1 MVSISLFGKT
11 KKMVVREADN
21 LINLDN
27 AKQTQAI
34 IPNIIHSL
42 DASHL
47 MKIIKKAN
55 KDNFKPIISIH
66 DCFGTLPSLMKQLEQ
81 RVKMEF
87 INLYSQSQF
96 LNNFHQRFIQNI
108 KDNNFNF
115 KNKEGKSF
123 VEMENGNLLE
133 IPKIPQ
139 TGDLNLNNI
148 MKSKY
153 MIS

>member
-11 KKMVVREADN
+11 KKMVIREADN
-21 LINLDN
+21 LNNLDN

-47 MKIIKKAN
+47 INIIKKAN

-66 DCFGTLPSLMKQLEQ
+66 DCFGTLPCLMNELEQ

-87 INLYSQSQF
+87 IYLYSQSQF

-108 KDNNFNF
+108 QDNNFNII
-115 KNKEGKSF
+115 NKEGKSL

-133 IPKIPQ
+133 IPKISQ
-139 TGDLNLNNI
+139 TGDLNLNLI